1 VNFPHDPRD
10 PRQRPGVHAP
20 EELGAHVLGL
30 LDPIQSRAVEEH
42 LAGCRAC
49 RREWEELRGMVNLLD
64 DVPPEA
70 FLDGPPDA
78 DLMLRRT
85 VRQVRAEAA
94 GQRRRRRLML
104 VGAAAVAVSV
114 VLAGGVLIGRET
126 APPPVVVAA
135 PAPAPSPAPGAVVLT
150 GGGEPDVSM
159 TATLT
164 PAAGWVRLTTSV
176 KGIPARERCFVI
188 VEARDGTRQVAGSWL
203 VSESGWRDGVSLD
216 GSALVPVDQVE
227 SVIIENEAGRV
238 FATAR
243 A

>member
-30 LDPIQSRAVEEH
+30 LDPTQSRAVEEH
-42 LAGCRAC
+42 LAGCPAC
-49 RREWEELRGMVNLLD
+49 RREWEELRGMVDLLD

-85 VRQVRAEAA
+85 VRQVRAEASA
-94 GQRRRRRLML
+94 QRRRRRLTL
-104 VGAAAVAVSV
+104 VGAAAVALGV
-114 VLAGGVLIGRET
+114 VLAGGVVIGRET
-126 APPPVVVAA
+126 VPPPAVVAA
-135 PAPAPSPAPGAVVLT
+135 PAPAPDPGAVVLT

-159 TATLT
+159 TATIT

-176 KGIPARERCFVI
+176 KGIPPLERCYVI
-188 VEARDGTRQVAGSWL
+188 VESRDGTRQVAGSWM
-203 VSESGWRDGVSLD
+203 VPQTGWRDGVSLD
-216 GSALVPVDQVE
+216 GSALVPLDQIE
-227 SVIIENEAGRV
+227 AVIVENEAGRV